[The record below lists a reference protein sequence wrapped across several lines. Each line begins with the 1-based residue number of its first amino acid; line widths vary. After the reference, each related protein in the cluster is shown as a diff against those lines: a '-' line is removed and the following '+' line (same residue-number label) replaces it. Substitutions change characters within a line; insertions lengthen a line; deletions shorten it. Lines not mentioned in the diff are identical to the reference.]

1 MACLPSQQHHLPLGK
16 RSWLGRPKWGPTYR
30 SGELLT
36 GLGSKISQLAARCL
50 RQLIHSD
57 IVLQEREEEKK
68 CDDSM
73 SQKNLSGPARW
84 RSS

>member
-1 MACLPSQQHHLPLGK
+1 MMLA
-16 RSWLGRPKWGPTYR
+16 GRPGQGSTYQ

-57 IVLQEREEEKK
+57 IVLQEREEEKH
-68 CDDSM
+68 DDSIF
-73 SQKNLSGPARW
+73 QNNLPHLGVHLEELNKSLEGRHL
-84 RSS
+84 S